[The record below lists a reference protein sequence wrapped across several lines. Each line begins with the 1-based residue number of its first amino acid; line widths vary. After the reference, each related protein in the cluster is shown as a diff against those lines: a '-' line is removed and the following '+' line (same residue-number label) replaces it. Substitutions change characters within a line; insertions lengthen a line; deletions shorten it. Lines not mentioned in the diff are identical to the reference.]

1 MPNFDPGRVRVQ
13 LTCENARV
21 SIVQISSERPD
32 VAMVLRGRT
41 ADQALQSVP
50 LLFALCGQAQA
61 RAARLAYAAA
71 RGEEYLP
78 EIDPNV
84 QREVLREHAWRCLL
98 DLPPL
103 LGEPALQQEFISALK
118 YLADGN
124 RDELRALL
132 TRPDIAK
139 LRLLLTQTDALPFP
153 ASRLLP
159 ILDAKNSLTE
169 WPRLSAEFSRL
180 PTWHEQAAETG
191 AIARQAQKNA
201 NLTSHLSAR
210 WQARFDELMEWAT
223 GNEQIG
229 AGGTVSATPV
239 ESGIGRAVLETARGL
254 LMHEITLDGERIA
267 DYQIVAPTEWNFH
280 PGGAL
285 SDHLLGQDAGNRAEL
300 QQHVAR
306 AVAALDPCVP
316 WELQWA

>member
-1 MPNFDPGRVRVQ
+1 MPNFDPGHVRVK

-21 SIVQISSERPD
+21 SAVQISSERPD
-32 VAMVLRGRT
+32 VAMALRGRT
-41 ADQALQSVP
+41 ADQALQLVP

-71 RGEEYLP
+71 RGEECLP

-103 LGEPALQQEFISALK
+103 LGETALQQEFISALK

-139 LRLLLTQTDALPFP
+139 LRLLLTQTDAPPFP

-159 ILDAKNSLTE
+159 ILNAKNSLAE

-180 PTWHEQAAETG
+180 PTWHGQTAETG
-191 AIARQAQKNA
+191 AFARQAQKNA
-201 NLTSHLSAR
+201 NPTAHLSAR
-210 WQARFDELMEWAT
+210 WQARFDELIEWAT

-229 AGGTVSATPV
+229 AGGTVSASPV
-239 ESGIGRAVLETARGL
+239 ESCIGRAVIETARGL
-254 LMHEITLDGERIA
+254 LMHEITLDGEHIA

-280 PGGAL
+280 PGGTLA
-285 SDHLLGQDAGNRAEL
+285 DHLLGQEIGNRAGL
-300 QQHVAR
+300 QQSITR